1 MVRSKRVLLSLV
13 AVAAVAA
20 AAVLLVLARR
30 NAAPEAARLLPECD
44 GVVYLDLRN
53 IHRLTLFSR
62 APGPKRD
69 PEYEDFI
76 RTTGFDFERDLREA
90 AMAVHLPKPGAAGPA
105 ENRYTE
111 ILVGQFDRQKIEAYL
126 KKISRSMEV
135 YQGTEIYAIPVE
147 QRQVR
152 VAILAFDRVAISN
165 TDDPEVIHGVIDR
178 AKHLA
183 LPVRG
188 PSLLPQYYR
197 HVPLASLAWMI
208 AAIPPASASPRPGS
222 SYPIPGGFDALLPA
236 NSTIIA
242 SIRYLGAVH
251 AKAEFL
257 LGSEQRAQQ
266 FAGQAGAFLELFK
279 SIEVS
284 IPHSG
289 NDPDVK
295 TVFDSLK
302 VEQEKEHVV
311 LSASIPTGFLKKFFS
326 EPILS
331 LDSQQAASSGEK
343 APAPKKKRGRK

>member
-1 MVRSKRVLLSLV
+1 MARNKRVLLSLV

-20 AAVLLVLARR
+20 AVVLLVLARR

-44 GVVYLDLRN
+44 AVVYLDLGN
-53 IHRLTLFSR
+53 IHRLTSFSR
-62 APGPKRD
+62 VPGPKHE

-76 RTTGFDFERDLREA
+76 RATGFDFERDLHEA
-90 AMAVHLPKPGAAGPA
+90 AMAVHLPKPGTTGTAQ
-105 ENRYTE
+105 NRYTE

-126 KKISRSMEV
+126 KKISRSVEV
-135 YQGTEIYAIPVE
+135 YQGTEIYTIPVE

-152 VAILAFDRVAISN
+152 VAILAVDRVGISN
-165 TDDPEVIHGVIDR
+165 ADDPEVIHGVVDR

-188 PSLLPQYYR
+188 PSLLAQYYR

-208 AAIPPASASPRPGS
+208 AAIPPASDSRRASS

-266 FAGQAGAFLELFK
+266 FASQANAFLELFK
-279 SIEVS
+279 SIEVN

-302 VEQEKEHVV
+302 VEQQKEHAV
-311 LSASIPTGFLKKFFS
+311 LSASIPAGFLKKFFS

-331 LDSQQAASSGEK
+331 LDSQQAPPEPA
-343 APAPKKKRGRK
+343 APARKSKRHRH